1 MSEKKDV
8 KWEMPQA
15 VFKSSEGSL
24 PKSLEETISQ
34 SFIANAETLEIDE
47 DDDILGIMD
56 PAMISQPMQKSE
68 EAEAEDILETEPA
81 AKADAADDKPI
92 VPIIEEEPATEIPDA
107 AEIKETQPIAVTA
120 KKSHDTSA
128 TVSGSSGSNLF
139 IFVVIALMA
148 VVAAGLYYYFSQN
161 K

>member
-81 AKADAADDKPI
+81 AVTVERSAAM
-92 VPIIEEEPATEIPDA
+92 
-107 AEIKETQPIAVTA
+107 
-120 KKSHDTSA
+120 S
-128 TVSGSSGSNLF
+128 
-139 IFVVIALMA
+139 
-148 VVAAGLYYYFSQN
+148 
-161 K
+161 